1 MPGFVAPE
9 SVASL
14 GARAVLQL
22 VLRAVATR
30 SVTLVGTI
38 ALSRLLTPEE
48 FGIFA
53 VVTLAVVLVTV
64 VGDIGIGGA
73 LIQQVHPPTD
83 RELATALTFQL
94 AIWSSV
100 VAAIWVLA
108 AILPVVVPELPAAA
122 APLAR
127 LLGLAVLLNGMRA
140 IPTVMLTRVLRF
152 APLAVVEVIQQIVY
166 FGLAVLLASLGA
178 GVLSFGVA
186 AVAQSLIAT
195 IALWAIYGH
204 WPGLGF
210 DLAAARRLWG
220 FGLSYQAATV
230 LYWAR
235 DSVVA
240 LFGGLAGGLQ
250 AVGFAQFGWRNGQF
264 AVSVGEIVARVAFPA
279 FSRLQA
285 DQHRLA
291 TIASAAIEAGF
302 LAIAVIQGWLVATA
316 PTLVPIVFS
325 DRWSPAI
332 MVFQLVCIGSLAWGP
347 VLILRA
353 LVYASGESRLGLGIA
368 ALTVAIL
375 FVLFPI
381 FVVAIGLTGV
391 GVAYSISAVSTL
403 LVYVAA
409 TRRVITF
416 PWASVGRILVET
428 AVASAAAVVVS
439 SSIGGL
445 PGLIASGLAYLALF
459 ALLVALLERRLL
471 RRVLAISRGGGAA
484 FGTSRLAEPATGNI
498 RSPGSPPG

>member
-1 MPGFVAPE
+1 MPGSVAPE

-22 VLRAVATR
+22 VVRAIATR

-38 ALSRLLTPEE
+38 ALARLLTPEE

-53 VVTLAVVLVTV
+53 VVTFIVTLVTV

-94 AIWSSV
+94 AIWTAVFAV
-100 VAAIWVLA
+100 VLILA
-108 AILPVVVPELPAAA
+108 AILPMVVPELPAAA

-127 LLGLAVLLNGMRA
+127 FLGFAVLLNGLRA
-140 IPTVMLTRVLRF
+140 IPTVILTRVLRF
-152 APLAVVEVIQQIVY
+152 APLAVLEVVQQIVY
-166 FGLAVLLASLGA
+166 FGLAVLLAAAGA

-186 AVAQSLIAT
+186 AVAQGLIAT

-210 DLAAARRLWG
+210 DLAAARRMWG
-220 FGLSYQAATV
+220 FGVSYQFANA

-264 AVSVGEIVARVAFPA
+264 AVSVEEIVARVAFPA
-279 FSRLQA
+279 FSRLQT
-285 DQHRLA
+285 DQLRLGA
-291 TIASAAIEAGF
+291 IASAAIEAGF
-302 LAIAVIQGWLVATA
+302 LAIAVIQGWLAATA

-325 DRWSPAI
+325 DRWSPAVH
-332 MVFQLVCIGSLAWGP
+332 VFQLICVGSLAWGP

-353 LVYASGESRLGLGIA
+353 LVYARGESRLGLGIA

-375 FVLFPI
+375 FVSFPI
-381 FVVAIGLTGV
+381 LVVAAGLTGA
-391 GVAYSISAVSTL
+391 GLAYSISAVASL
-403 LVYVAA
+403 LVYVWA
-409 TRRVITF
+409 TRAVVTF
-416 PWASVGRILVET
+416 PWGSVGRILVET
-428 AVASAAAVVVS
+428 VVASAAAMVVVG
-439 SSIGGL
+439 SIGGL
-445 PGLIASGLAYLALF
+445 RGLVASGLAYLVVF
-459 ALLVALLERRLL
+459 AILVAFFERGLL
-471 RRVLAISRGGGAA
+471 RRARAIATGS
-484 FGTSRLAEPATGNI
+484 PAT
-498 RSPGSPPG
+498 

>member
-1 MPGFVAPE
+1 MPGSVAPE
-9 SVASL
+9 SVAAL
-14 GARAVLQL
+14 GTRAVLQL
-22 VLRAVATR
+22 VVRAIVTR

-38 ALSRLLTPEE
+38 ALARLLTPEE

-53 VVTLAVVLVTV
+53 VVTFIVILVTV
-64 VGDIGIGGA
+64 VGDVGIGGA

-94 AIWSSV
+94 AIWGAVFAV
-100 VAAIWVLA
+100 VLILA
-108 AILPVVVPELPAAA
+108 AILPMVVPELPAAA

-127 LLGLAVLLNGMRA
+127 FLGLAVLLNGLRA

-152 APLAVVEVIQQIVY
+152 APLAVLEVVQQIVY
-166 FGLAVLLASLGA
+166 FGLAVLLAAAGA

-186 AVAQSLIAT
+186 AVAQGLIAT

-210 DLAAARRLWG
+210 DLPSARRMWG
-220 FGLSYQAATV
+220 FGVSYQFANV

-264 AVSVGEIVARVAFPA
+264 AVSVEEIVARVAFPA

-285 DQHRLA
+285 DQLRLGA
-291 TIASAAIEAGF
+291 IASAAIEAGF
-302 LAIAVIQGWLVATA
+302 LAIAVIQGWLAATA

-325 DRWSPAI
+325 DRWSPAVP
-332 MVFQLVCIGSLAWGP
+332 VFQLICVGSLAWGP

-353 LVYASGESRLGLGIA
+353 LVYARGESRLGLGIA

-375 FVLFPI
+375 FVSFPI
-381 FVVAIGLTGV
+381 LVVAAGLAGA
-391 GVAYSISAVSTL
+391 GIAYSISAVASL
-403 LVYVAA
+403 LVYVWA
-409 TRRVITF
+409 TRAVVTF
-416 PWASVGRILVET
+416 PWGSVGRILVET
-428 AVASAAAVVVS
+428 VVASAAAMVVVG
-439 SSIGGL
+439 SIGGL
-445 PGLIASGLAYLALF
+445 RGVVASGLAYLVVFAVLIALF
-459 ALLVALLERRLL
+459 ERGLL
-471 RRVLAISRGGGAA
+471 RRAIAVSREAG
-484 FGTSRLAEPATGNI
+484 
-498 RSPGSPPG
+498 